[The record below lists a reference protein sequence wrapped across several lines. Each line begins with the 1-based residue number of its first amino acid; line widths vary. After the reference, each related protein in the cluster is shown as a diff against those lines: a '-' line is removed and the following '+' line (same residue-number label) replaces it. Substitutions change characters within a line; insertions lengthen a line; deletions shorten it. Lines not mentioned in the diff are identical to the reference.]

1 MYLSFDV
8 DALDAAHAVG
18 TCCPTTGGL
27 TSREAIELVRGVSRG
42 GLIGVDVVEAS
53 PSLDATPATAL
64 IAGRIALEA
73 MAFHAGAGS

>member
-1 MYLSFDV
+1 
-8 DALDAAHAVG
+8 
-18 TCCPTTGGL
+18 
-27 TSREAIELVRGVSRG
+27 VRGVSRG